1 MGQDNGGMAK
11 YPSAKAWIVIR
22 SVTHCGGYDAGSIV
36 TSLWTARR
44 DWKTLPLL
52 PLAFSILHLS
62 YGLGFL
68 WGLWKWRNKWSEPSG
83 PSFHTERTSS
93 TSTPSD

>member
-1 MGQDNGGMAK
+1 MALIMSE
-11 YPSAKAWIVIR
+11 PLWFLA
-22 SVTHCGGYDAGSIV
+22 VTGPYAA
-36 TSLWTARR
+36 TNLFASLWTARR

-68 WGLWKWRNKWSEPSG
+68 WGLWKWRKKWSEPFRSQL
-83 PSFHTERTSS
+83 PY
-93 TSTPSD
+93 